1 MNYLNFQ
8 VKNTAV
14 GPLEGPSLQNQQ
26 QNQQQ
31 QQKTDGK
38 EESSANKDFMFTIVR

>member
-14 GPLEGPSLQNQQ
+14 RPLEGPSLQNQQ
-26 QNQQQ
+26 QNQQ